1 MKFNLPKLPTSN
13 ESADFSGRHVLLQAI
28 LALVFLTMAA
38 RATYLHIIDKD
49 KLRREGDARML
60 RTETINAHRGMIS
73 DRNGVP
79 LAVSTPVTSLW
90 INPKEVYELAHPDPT
105 EKKPKK
111 PVVLDVNALAI
122 AIGLEPIDL
131 AARINK
137 NAKKEFLYLKR
148 HLAPDVAQVVLD
160 RDFPAVYGVTEYR
173 RYYPEGDA
181 TAHVIGFTDLDD
193 HGKEGVE
200 LEFDEALRGIPG
212 EQQVIRDRKGR
223 KVKDIA
229 QLKAAKPGQN
239 ISLSFD
245 ARVQYIAN
253 RELAAAVAESGA
265 KAGYLIAL
273 DVETGEVLAMVN
285 QPTYNPNNRSSL
297 NPQQLRNRAVIDMF
311 EPGSTM
317 KVLTVALGL
326 ESGKFTPES
335 KLNTNPGTMQ
345 VLNHLVRDHE
355 NYGII
360 DLGTVIAKS
369 SNVGVTQIALALPPE
384 ALPTFFQRFGFGR
397 TTGSGFPGESRGLIQ
412 PRSEWRPVQLST
424 MSYGNGI
431 AVTVLQL
438 IRAYATIANH
448 GVQMPISFTKVTKPP
463 QGTRLISAH
472 ITEQLFP
479 MMESV
484 VSTDGTA
491 IKAAVPGYRVAGK
504 TGTAH
509 KPEAGRY
516 SANKYMALFAGFAP
530 VSHPKVAL
538 AVVIDEP
545 STRNNGY
552 YGGAVSAPV
561 FSRVMGETLR
571 LMNVPLDK
579 PLDAPVVM
587 KKNTVSA
594 PKPAATINTATVIPS
609 VGEDT

>member
-1 MKFNLPKLPTSN
+1 MKQKLAHIFSVIGRV
-13 ESADFSGRHVLLQAI
+13 DFSGRHVLLQVI
-28 LALVFLTMAA
+28 LVVLFLTIAG
-38 RATYLHIIDKD
+38 RAIYLHVFDRD
-49 KLRREGDARML
+49 FLRKQGDARIV
-60 RTETINAHRGMIS
+60 RTETINAHRGMIM

-90 INPKEVYELAHPDPT
+90 VNPKEVFELAHPDLSV
-105 EKKPKK
+105 KKPKS
-111 PVVLDVNALAI
+111 PVILDVEALAI
-122 AIGLEPIDL
+122 AIGLEPEDL
-131 AARINK
+131 KQRINR
-137 NAKKEFLYLKR
+137 NNKKEFLYLKR
-148 HLAPDVAQVVLD
+148 HLPPDIAQVVLD

-173 RYYPEGDA
+173 RYYPEGEA

-193 HGKEGVE
+193 KGKEGVE
-200 LEFDEALRGIPG
+200 LAFEESLKGVSG
-212 EQQVIRDRKGR
+212 LQQVIRDRKGR
-223 KVKDIA
+223 KIKDIA
-229 QLKAAKPGQN
+229 ELRPAKAGQD

-253 RELAAAVAESGA
+253 RELAAAVAASEA

-285 QPTYNPNNRSSL
+285 QPTYNPNNRSQL

-317 KVLTVALGL
+317 KVLTVAAGL

-335 KLNTNPGTMQ
+335 KFNTNPGTMQ

-355 NYGII
+355 NYGVI
-360 DLGTVIAKS
+360 DLGTIITKS
-369 SNVGVTQIALALPPE
+369 SNVGATQIALALPPE
-384 ALPTFFQRFGFGR
+384 GLPTFFQRFGFGR

-438 IRAYATIANH
+438 IRSYATIANG
-448 GVQMPISFTKVTKPP
+448 GVQLPISFTKVTHPP
-463 QGTRLISAH
+463 QGTRLISEH
-472 ITEQLFP
+472 IAEQLVP

-509 KPEAGRY
+509 KAKAGGY
-516 SANKYMALFAGFAP
+516 AKDEYMSLFAGLAP
-530 VSHPKVAL
+530 ASDPRVAM
-538 AVVIDEP
+538 VVVMDGAKKG
-545 STRNNGY
+545 GY
-552 YGGAVSAPV
+552 YGGTVSAPV
-561 FSRVMGETLR
+561 FSRVMAETLR
-571 LMNVPLDK
+571 LMNIPLDK
-579 PLDAPVVM
+579 SLDAPA
-587 KKNTVSA
+587 KAKAKTTTVTPPLVTQ
-594 PKPAATINTATVIPS
+594 PKGHA
-609 VGEDT
+609 

>member
-1 MKFNLPKLPTSN
+1 MNLKLPKLPASA
-13 ESADFSGRHVLLQAI
+13 ESADFSGRHLLLQGL
-28 LALVFLTMAA
+28 LALIFLSMAA
-38 RATYLHIIDKD
+38 RATYLHIIDKNF
-49 KLRREGDARML
+49 LRQQGDARML
-60 RTETINAHRGMIS
+60 RTETINAHRGMIM

-105 EKKPKK
+105 EKRPKK
-111 PVVLDVNALAI
+111 PVILDVNALAT

-131 AARINK
+131 AARIAK
-137 NAKKEFLYLKR
+137 NPKKEFLYLKR
-148 HLAPDVAQVVLD
+148 HLAPDVAQVVLE
-160 RDFPAVYGVTEYR
+160 REFPGVYGLTEYR

-200 LEFDEALRGIPG
+200 LEFDKDLSGISG
-212 EQQVIRDRKGR
+212 VQQVIRDRKGH

-229 QLKAAKPGQN
+229 QLKPAKPGRD

-245 ARVQYIAN
+245 ARVQYVAN
-253 RELAAAVAESGA
+253 RELAAVVAASEA
-265 KAGYLIAL
+265 KAGYLVAL

-285 QPTYNPNNRSSL
+285 QPTYNPNNRTSL

-317 KVLTVALGL
+317 KVLTVAAGL

-335 KLNTNPGTMQ
+335 KFNTNPGSMQ

-355 NYGII
+355 NYGVI
-360 DLGTVIAKS
+360 DLGTILTKS
-369 SNVGVTQIALALPPE
+369 SNVGASQIALALPPE
-384 ALPTFFQRFGFGR
+384 MLPTFFQRFGFGR
-397 TTGSGFPGESRGLIQ
+397 TTGSGFPGESKGLIQ
-412 PRSEWRPVQLST
+412 PRSEWHPVQLST

-438 IRAYATIANH
+438 IHAYATIANH
-448 GVQMPISFTKVTKPP
+448 GVQLPISFTKVTTPP
-463 QGTRLISAH
+463 QGTRLISEH
-472 ITEQLFP
+472 ITDQLFP

-484 VSTDGTA
+484 VSSDGTA
-491 IKAAVPGYRVAGK
+491 VKAAVPGYRVAGK

-516 SANKYMALFAGFAP
+516 SANKYMALFVGFAP

-552 YGGAVSAPV
+552 YGGAVAAPV
-561 FSRVMGETLR
+561 FSKVMGEALR

-579 PLDAPVVM
+579 PLEAPVMM
-587 KKNTVSA
+587 KKTTIAPVKTV
-594 PKPAATINTATVIPS
+594 TATPAI
-609 VGEDT
+609 GDKT